1 MQIQFNTDKNIEGE
15 ERLEEFMTEK
25 IKKSLERFSEW
36 VTRIEVHLSDQNAHK
51 SGANDMQCM
60 LEARIKGQQPI
71 AVSSKSDIKEKAIN
85 DAISKMKA
93 ALTTRVGKMK
103 NV

>member
-15 ERLEEFMTEK
+15 ERLETFMSEK
-25 IKKSLERFSEW
+25 ITKSLDRFSEW

-51 SGANDMQCM
+51 SGADDMQCT

-71 AVSSKSDIKEKAIN
+71 AVTSNSDIKEKAIN
-85 DAISKMKA
+85 DAIGKMKA
-93 ALTTRVGKMK
+93 ALDTRVGKLRK
-103 NV
+103 N

>member
-25 IKKSLERFSEW
+25 IKKSFDRFSEW
-36 VTRIEVHLSDQNAHK
+36 VTRIEVHLSDQNGHK
-51 SGANDMQCM
+51 SGADDMQCM

-93 ALTTRVGKMK
+93 ALDTKVGKLR
-103 NV
+103 NN